1 MLRLLPDMDPCCHLL
16 PREIFQAS
24 IATPK
29 APLADA
35 QQRLEVS
42 EATSGAAPIRRL
54 KAIQPLMSLVEDRAV
69 ADVGTAQSAVPP
81 KAQRAT
87 TSLTSRTDIAK
98 DESYC
103 QGHSEEV
110 CGYASDLAAKQAVIR
125 EFLSTWFEEEEGF
138 WKDLEFEVS
147 VILGSEEA
155 GKLFIKH
162 PQERLLDA
170 SDDMTAE
177 AIARADSMSGGAGG
191 PSDVLAGS

>member
-1 MLRLLPDMDPCCHLL
+1 MTSAFCINCTLERFHFSLQLLAIKMLRLLLDMDPCCYSL
-16 PREIFQAS
+16 PRKIFQAS
-24 IATPK
+24 TATPK

-35 QQRLEVS
+35 QQRLEVN

-54 KAIQPLMSLVEDRAV
+54 KAIQPLMSLVEDRAI

-81 KAQRAT
+81 KAQGAT
-87 TSLTSRTDIAK
+87 TSLTSRTGIAK

-110 CGYASDLAAKQAVIR
+110 C
-125 EFLSTWFEEEEGF
+125 EEGF

-162 PQERLLDA
+162 LQERLLNA
-170 SDDMTAE
+170 SDDMTA
-177 AIARADSMSGGAGG
+177 
-191 PSDVLAGS
+191 